1 MRRDNSNNNAE
12 FANITDTRN
21 EDASGETSRPSDR
34 AILLNAFKEF
44 VRMGEAT
51 LEELP
56 DLDSQLL
63 HLRSGEVFWLRSQD
77 IMRIQ

>member
-34 AILLNAFKEF
+34 AILLNTFKEF

-51 LEELP
+51 LEEMPGL
-56 DLDSQLL
+56 DLQLL
-63 HLRSGEVFWLRSQD
+63 HLAIWQSLWLRSQD

>member
-1 MRRDNSNNNAE
+1 MRRDNSNNDAE

-21 EDASGETSRPSDR
+21 EDASGETSRPSDH
-34 AILLNAFKEF
+34 AILLNTFKEF
-44 VRMGEAT
+44 MRMGEAT

-56 DLDSQLL
+56 GLDSQLL
-63 HLRSGEVFWLRSQD
+63 QSGKVFGSVP